1 MVLVQT
7 QTYKA
12 DKLLGVEEKE
22 FKYVL
27 KTHES
32 VDPLEPGES
41 DSYDVT
47 FEIPALPPSELKL
60 CTKIDIG
67 YSIQVNQNMN
77 TYKTSFSIFR
87 LRCHQKAVI

>member
-12 DKLLGVEEKE
+12 DKLLVGVEEKE

-41 DSYDVT
+41 DSYDVA
-47 FEIPALPPSELKL
+47 FEIPALPPSELEL

-77 TYKTSFSIFR
+77 TSKT
-87 LRCHQKAVI
+87 